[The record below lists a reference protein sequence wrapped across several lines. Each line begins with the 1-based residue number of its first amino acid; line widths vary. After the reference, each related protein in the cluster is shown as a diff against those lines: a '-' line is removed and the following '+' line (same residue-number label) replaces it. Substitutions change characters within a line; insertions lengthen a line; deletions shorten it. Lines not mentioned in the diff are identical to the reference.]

1 MLSTLS
7 LTLSYQVG
15 VPSGRAAIA
24 TRSAGGP
31 AMMARTPLMAG
42 NWKMNTDLDE
52 AVALAKAVSAEADKA
67 SGVDVAVCVPSPF
80 LIPVKEA
87 LAGGKVGLGAQDCH
101 WEDAGAFTGERAAL
115 AASRRSAAP
124 PPPPAALGRG
134 ELVGRSTGSDGGRS
148 LAGAISTSMIKSVGS
163 DYVLAGHSERR
174 AVFGDSDADVNKK
187 VLKILAGGLKAILC
201 IGELKEERES
211 GETFNVCATQLSEG
225 LAGVDAAMM
234 KDIVI
239 A

>member
-134 ELVGRSTGSDGGRS
+134 ELAGRSTGSDRRP
-148 LAGAISTSMIKSVGS
+148 LPRRR
-163 DYVLAGHSERR
+163 DLDLDDQERR
-174 AVFGDSDADVNKK
+174 
-187 VLKILAGGLKAILC
+187 LRLCAGRPL
-201 IGELKEERES
+201 
-211 GETFNVCATQLSEG
+211 
-225 LAGVDAAMM
+225 
-234 KDIVI
+234 
-239 A
+239 